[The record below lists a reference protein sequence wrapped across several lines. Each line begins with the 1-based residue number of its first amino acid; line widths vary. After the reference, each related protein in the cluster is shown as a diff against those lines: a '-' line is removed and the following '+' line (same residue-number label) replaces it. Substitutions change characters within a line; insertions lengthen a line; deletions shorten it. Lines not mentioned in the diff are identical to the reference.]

1 MDQSEAVKDFLR
13 KIKLKY
19 REKRLNDE
27 EQLFPLK
34 KLVRLELVE
43 GEQRQG
49 YAAGQ
54 TRGRDNHAIKRTPL
68 TAYSDI
74 LKAKDG
80 DSVRKVLVEGDA
92 GIGKTTLCT
101 ALSKDW
107 ANGELFQEFN
117 MLLLLYL
124 RQKKIASA
132 RSLLGLL
139 KALHPSSEVCESI
152 AKYIQG
158 QEYKV
163 LIIADG
169 WDELSKED
177 SSKKLFLYEFL
188 FGETYCVS
196 VIVTSRPYASV
207 SLRRL
212 PCIDRLIEV
221 CGFSKDN
228 IKKFIDCKFVKE
240 ADKGSG
246 LLEQLEGNPLVKS
259 ICSVPLN
266 CASVCHLWD
275 CLGGVLPTTMT
286 GFYTKIILNIIWR
299 NMRKK
304 EEYEDFHSLSHFDAL
319 PEPLKQ
325 PWSNLC
331 ELAFQTLSEDKIVFS
346 YEDLSRKFQNLTTD
360 SAEVRYF
367 GLLQSAEPILVD
379 GHGVSFHF
387 LHLTFQEYL
396 AALHIVRQP
405 TDKQLQLCQLYAGSK
420 RFRMVW
426 RFFFGIKFVI
436 YKQAVDLRALTA
448 LLNKYKSR
456 YNYVLLFCHFALE
469 ANQRNVNTLIT
480 SKIIEDAC
488 YNVWFQAHTAFD
500 FAAVIHVLANLQDCS
515 DINIGLSN
523 CGLGDEQIAALMSA
537 LAGEHRM
544 LHVKKLALSACSN
557 KLSDQSLADLFDGA
571 SPAFNQSLW
580 YVNLHNNKS
589 IGPKTINSLTR
600 VLAESLLVAS
610 KACGYG
616 DDDDDDDD
624 YYYGYTCT
632 YLVLDNCSL
641 GVGGISAL
649 ADALCA
655 DRLAYLHQLSLDR
668 SLTDDANTNAK
679 LILALGSGHC
689 SRLKLL
695 NLSRNNLGVPGG
707 NALGEIL
714 PCLHSGLSLIL
725 EETML
730 GDEGISALV
739 QNLNDAVLSELTL
752 SSNDIQVA
760 GISRLA
766 ESVCTG
772 SIKLYDYTFH
782 LGNNPLGLGGVISVV
797 KILTSDQPYSIHL
810 SGCQLTTAGGIATN
824 PYFLNAVDV
833 QRFICSQQLQT
844 TRSVYEF
851 MVGNNNFSGE
861 GIHILAAFMYAC
873 PCMKHLFCS
882 SCGITS
888 NDLEQLFIL
897 LSELKLKLPYLNVWG
912 LDHNDIDD
920 RGVSA
925 LIQRLSMF
933 PKLTYI
939 RLVGNTRVSPGM
951 LKTLEENLDTGKVH

>member
-1 MDQSEAVKDFLR
+1 MDQSEAVKEFLR
-13 KIKLKY
+13 KMKLKY

-27 EQLFPLK
+27 EQLFSLK
-34 KLVRLELVE
+34 KLIGLELVE

-107 ANGELFQEFN
+107 ANGKLFQEFN

-124 RQKKIASA
+124 RQEKIASA
-132 RSLLGLL
+132 RSLLDLL
-139 KALHPSSEVCESI
+139 NALHVQPSSEVCESI

-196 VIVTSRPYASV
+196 VIVTSRPSASV

-212 PCIDRLIEV
+212 PRIDRLIEM

-228 IKKFIDCKFVKE
+228 IKKFIDCKFAKQ

-246 LLEQLEGNPLVKS
+246 LLEQLEGNPLVRS

-286 GFYTKIILNIIWR
+286 GFYTKIILNIILC

-304 EEYEDFHSLSHFDAL
+304 EEYEDFRSLPHFEAL

-325 PWSNLC
+325 PWSNVC
-331 ELAFQTLSEDKIVFS
+331 ELAFQTLSKDKIVFS
-346 YEDLSRKFQNLTTD
+346 YDSEDLSRKFRNLTTA

-387 LHLTFQEYL
+387 LHLIFQEYL
-396 AALHIVRQP
+396 AALYLVRQP
-405 TDKQLQLCQLYAGSK
+405 TDKQPQLCQSYAGSE
-420 RFRMVW
+420 RFDMVW

-436 YKQAVDLRALTA
+436 YKQAVDLRVLSA
-448 LLNKYKSR
+448 LLNKYRSR
-456 YNYVLLFCHFALE
+456 YDYKLLLCQIALE
-469 ANQRNVNTLIT
+469 ANQRNVNALIA
-480 SKIIEDAC
+480 SKIEDD
-488 YNVWFQAHTAFD
+488 VSFHAHTAFD
-500 FAAVIHVLANLQDCS
+500 SAAVIHVLANLRNCRGIKID
-515 DINIGLSN
+515 LSN
-523 CGLGDEQIAALMSA
+523 CGLGDKQIAALTSA

-544 LHVKKLALSACSN
+544 VRVKRLNLSDGSN
-557 KLSDQSLADLFDGA
+557 KLSDQNLADLFDRA

-580 YVNLHNNKS
+580 YVNLSYNNNT
-589 IGPKTINSLTR
+589 IGRRTINSLTR

-610 KACGYG
+610 EVDGY
-616 DDDDDDDD
+616 DEWKFED
-624 YYYGYTCT
+624 YTSLILAET
-632 YLVLDNCSL
+632 SL
-641 GVGGISAL
+641 GVDGVRAL

-655 DRLAYLHQLSLDR
+655 DRLAYLQELSLYR
-668 SLTDDANTNAK
+668 SLTDNANTNAE

-689 SRLKLL
+689 SRLKVLD
-695 NLSRNNLGVPGG
+695 LSRNNLGTPGG
-707 NALGEIL
+707 KAIGTIL
-714 PCLHSGLSLIL
+714 PRLHSRLFLTL

-739 QNLNDAVLSELTL
+739 QNLNDTVLSGLIL
-752 SSNDIQVA
+752 DSNDIKVA
-760 GISRLA
+760 GMSRLA

-772 SIKLYDYTFH
+772 SIKLHGLFVH
-782 LGNNPLGLGGVISVV
+782 LENNPLRLGGVISVV
-797 KILTSDQPYSIHL
+797 KILTSDHFQPLITNL

-824 PYFLNAVDV
+824 PGFRNAVDV

-844 TRSVYEF
+844 TYSFHEF
-851 MVGNNNFSGE
+851 VVGRNNFSGE

-873 PCMKHLFCS
+873 PCMELLGCR

-888 NDLEQLFIL
+888 NDLKQLLIL
-897 LSELKLKLPYLNVWG
+897 LSELKLKFPCLNVWG
-912 LDHNDIDD
+912 LSDNDIDD
-920 RGVSA
+920 DGVSA
-925 LIQRLSMF
+925 LIQHLSMF
-933 PKLTYI
+933 PKLRDV
-939 RLVGNTRVSPGM
+939 RLFGQTRVSCGM
-951 LKTLEENLDTGKVH
+951 LKTLKENLDTRKVH